1 MNPKKIVPVV
11 IALIGISAIFIYMSN
26 TNVTSKQIDGND
38 FSYSDSTIIR
48 NELLSKDIFMS
59 APTKISD
66 YTVKEYCMYFD
77 QNNNQKIMNQCFT
90 SAITDSTGDPLGNIN
105 MGGDANDAQM
115 ALAILTT
122 NDLKSR
128 QEVITSVFEIL
139 VKTLV
144 CDCWNEQHPGGF
156 SSVESWI
163 DAAKT
168 YYVESGQDSTKS
180 KISGLAGKQLI
191 LEITKDNGSYLWTL
205 IVVK

>member
-1 MNPKKIVPVV
+1 
-11 IALIGISAIFIYMSN
+11 MSN
-26 TNVTSKQIDGND
+26 SSVASNQVDGND
-38 FSYSDSTIIR
+38 FSYSDSNVIR

-90 SAITDSTGDPLGNIN
+90 SAITDSAGAPLGNIN
-105 MGGDANDAQM
+105 IGGDANDAQM
-115 ALAILTT
+115 ALAIITT
-122 NDLKSR
+122 DDLKSR
-128 QEVITSVFEIL
+128 QDVITSVFEIL

-144 CDCWNEQHPGGF
+144 CDCWDEQHPGGF
-156 SSVESWI
+156 SSVGSWI
-163 DAAKT
+163 DAAKS

-191 LEITKDNGSYLWTL
+191 LEITKDNDSYLWTL